1 MQEVKLSTTRVLYCA
16 ARPLVMHRCVLGL
29 GSNLGQRA
37 ATIHAALGLLR
48 TTVGARVERTSLLYD
63 TSPQYVTDQPRFLN
77 AACEISTNLAP
88 LELLRAVKDVE
99 RQLGRQFGV
108 DATRFGPRPI
118 DIDLLLYYAATDAG
132 RPLAL
137 QSATLTLPHE
147 RLAERAFVLRP
158 LADLDPARILP
169 RRDGSAVTVAQ
180 LLALLRSTEPGATE
194 LGELQQ
200 VTPLPCLTS
209 LETEACF
216 AWGSRTYLMGIVNM
230 TPDSFSDGGSFGA
243 GAAGVEAAV
252 EHGLALARCGADVL
266 DIGGHSTRPGFEPV
280 SEQEEMQRVAAVV
293 GSLRDASDAG
303 LTQQVHTGS
312 PHRGGEGEIGGGRLA
327 ISVDTFR
334 PAVAAAAIAA
344 GADIINDVSGGLY
357 SDGEMYR
364 VAAQHRTPMILMDH
378 GADPVTLHEPH
389 KAGQHESI
397 VDVVSRSLAH
407 MVDMAQVGGMAR
419 WQLIVDPGLG
429 FAKPVTTDNL
439 QLIRCL
445 AELKAAAGGRGGSL
459 PLLLGPSRKRFT
471 GEATWHSRI
480 DSANPAPFHSRDY
493 ATAGFCAAAVAGG
506 GVDMVRVHDIECC
519 GDGVRAADMLV
530 RTPRVTS

>member
-1 MQEVKLSTTRVLYCA
+1 MN
-16 ARPLVMHRCVLGL
+16 RCVLGL

-37 ATIHAALGLLR
+37 ASIHAALGLLR
-48 TTVGARVERTSLLYD
+48 TSVGARVERTSLLYD

-77 AACEISTNLAP
+77 AACEISTSLSP
-88 LELLRAVKDVE
+88 LELLHAVKGVE
-99 RQLGRQFGV
+99 QQLGREFGV

-118 DIDLLLYYAATDAG
+118 DIDLLLYYAATDPA
-132 RPLAL
+132 RPVTL
-137 QSATLTLPHE
+137 QSDTLTLPHE

-158 LADLDPARILP
+158 LADLDPARLLLGC
-169 RRDGSAVTVAQ
+169 DGSASTVAQ
-180 LLALLRSTEPGATE
+180 LLAALRSTEEGATE
-194 LGELQQ
+194 LSELQQ
-200 VTPLPCLTS
+200 VTPLPCLTRR
-209 LETEACF
+209 EPEACF

-230 TPDSFSDGGSFGA
+230 TPDSFSDGGSFSA

-252 EHGLALARCGADVL
+252 EHGLALARGGADVL

-280 SEQEEMQRVAAVV
+280 SEQEEMQRVVAVV

-303 LTQQVHTGS
+303 LTQQQLERGS
-312 PHRGGEGEIGGGRLA
+312 PHRGGEVGIGGGRLA

-364 VAAQHRTPMILMDH
+364 VAAEQRTPMILMDH
-378 GADPVTLHEPH
+378 GADPVSLHEPH
-389 KAGQHESI
+389 RAGERESI
-397 VDVVSRSLAH
+397 VDLVGRSLAH
-407 MVDMAQVGGMAR
+407 MVDTAQAGGMAR
-419 WQLIVDPGLG
+419 WQLMVDPGLG
-429 FAKPVTTDNL
+429 FAKPVTTENL
-439 QLIRCL
+439 QLIRGL
-445 AELKAAAGGRGGSL
+445 AELKAVASGHGGSL

-480 DSANPAPFHSRDY
+480 DSATPAPFDSRDY

-519 GDGVRAADMLV
+519 GDAVRAADMLV
-530 RTPRVTS
+530 RSQQG